1 MKSKNT
7 LIAIGITV
15 FCWGFIA
22 FKPHWGFFAHKRI
35 NRLAVFTLEPE
46 MMPLFKT
53 NIEFITAH
61 AVDADKRRYA
71 VSGEAIRHYIDL
83 DLWSIHPPDF
93 IDALA
98 LYGDLVEESSGGMLQ
113 SIFPLERVLRDQKKQ
128 WIRIGADSSNRVEWN
143 VFRQFLKDELKVD
156 QLNRQ
161 NISIS
166 SEDFNNYFGKAL
178 LAGGLKLHWIDTFS
192 QHGILPY
199 HLQFMYQKLVNA
211 FKSGEPMVI
220 LRLAT
225 DLGHYVADAHVPL
238 HTTSNYNG
246 QKTGQTGLHAFW
258 ESRIPELFADES
270 YDYLVGRAR
279 YIRDVRKFC
288 WDIIHQS
295 HRLVDSVLVIEKRLS
310 LSIPSDEQYCFDQ
323 RADITVRTQCPAY
336 ASAFQSAMK
345 GMVEKRMRDA
355 ILALGSLWYSAWVDA
370 GQPLLSEE
378 SEPVPDMKAEDST
391 VEKTYRAKRILGRP
405 ED

>member
-22 FKPHWGFFAHKRI
+22 KPHWGFFAHKRI

-83 DLWSIHPPDF
+83 DFWPIHPPDF
-93 IDALA
+93 LDALA
-98 LYGDLVEESSGGMLQ
+98 IYGDLVEESSGGILQ
-113 SIFPLERVLRDQKKQ
+113 SIFPPERVFRDQKKQ
-128 WIRIGADSSNRVEWN
+128 WILFGADSCNRVEWN
-143 VFRQFLKDELKVD
+143 VFRRFLKDELKVD
-156 QLNRQ
+156 QMNRQ
-161 NISIS
+161 NIYIS
-166 SEDFNNYFGKAL
+166 SEDFNNYFGKTL

-199 HLQFMYQKLVNA
+199 HLQLMYQKLVHA
-211 FKSGEPMVI
+211 FKSGEAMVI

-270 YDYLVGRAR
+270 YDYLVGKAR

-295 HRLVDSVLVIEKRLS
+295 HQLVDSVLVIEKRLS
-310 LSIPSDEQYCFDQ
+310 QSIPSDEQYCFDQ
-323 RADITVRTQCPAY
+323 RADFTVRTQCPAY

-370 GQPLLSEE
+370 GQPLLSKG
-378 SEPVPDMKAEDST
+378 SEPIPDMQAEDST
-391 VEKTYRAKRILGRP
+391 LEKTYRMKGILGRP

>member
-22 FKPHWGFFAHKRI
+22 KPHWGFFAHKRI

-83 DLWSIHPPDF
+83 DFWPMHPPDF
-93 IDALA
+93 LDALTI
-98 LYGDLVEESSGGMLQ
+98 YGDLVEESSGGILQ
-113 SIFPLERVLRDQKKQ
+113 SIFPSERVIRDQKKQ
-128 WIRIGADSSNRVEWN
+128 WILIGADSGNRVEWS
-143 VFRQFLKDELKVD
+143 VFRRFLKDELKVD

-166 SEDFNNYFGKAL
+166 SEDFNNYFGKTL

-199 HLQFMYQKLVNA
+199 HLQLIYQKLVNA
-211 FKSGEPMVI
+211 FKSGETMVI

-270 YDYLVGRAR
+270 YDYLVGKAR

-295 HRLVDSVLVIEKRLS
+295 HQLVDSVLVIEKRLS
-310 LSIPSDEQYCFDQ
+310 RSIPSDEQYCFDQ
-323 RADITVRTQCPAY
+323 RADFTVRTQCPAY

-370 GQPLLSEE
+370 GQPLLSKG
-378 SEPVPDMKAEDST
+378 SEPIPGMQTEDST
-391 VEKTYRAKRILGRP
+391 LEKAYRMKGILGRP

>member
-7 LIAIGITV
+7 LIAIGILV
-15 FCWGFIA
+15 ICWGFMA
-22 FKPHWGFFAHKRI
+22 FKPQWGFFAHKRI
-35 NRLAVFTLEPE
+35 NRLAVFTLVPE

-71 VSGEAIRHYIDL
+71 VSSEAIRHYIDL
-83 DLWSIHPPDF
+83 DLWPVHAPDF
-93 IDALA
+93 LDALL
-98 LYGDLVEESSGGMLQ
+98 LYGDLVLESSGGILQ
-113 SIFPLERVLRDQKKQ
+113 TIFPPERMIRDQKKQ
-128 WIRIGADSSNRVEWN
+128 WILIGEDGSNRIEYQA
-143 VFRQFLKDELKVD
+143 FRLFLKDVLKVD
-156 QLNRQ
+156 RMNEEMTTV
-161 NISIS
+161 S
-166 SEDFNNYFGKAL
+166 SEDFNAYFGKEL
-178 LAGGLKLHWIDTFS
+178 LATGLKLTWIDTFS

-199 HLQFMYQKLVNA
+199 HLQSVYQSLVNA
-211 FKSGEPMVI
+211 FKAREATVI

-270 YDYLVGRAR
+270 YDYLVGKAR
-279 YIRDVRKFC
+279 YIRDVRKFF
-288 WDIIHQS
+288 WDIVHQS
-295 HRLVDSVLVIEKRLS
+295 HQLVDSVLAIEKRLS
-310 LSIPSDEQYCFDQ
+310 LSYPSDQQYCFDQ
-323 RADITVRTQCPAY
+323 RTDFIVRTQCPAY
-336 ASAFQSAMK
+336 ASAYQSAMK
-345 GMVEKRMRDA
+345 GMVEKRMREA

-370 GQPLLSEE
+370 GQPLLSKG
-378 SEPVPDMKAEDST
+378 SEQLPEMQTEDST
-391 VEKTYRAKRILGRP
+391 VEKAYRAKRILGRP

>member
-22 FKPHWGFFAHKRI
+22 KPHWGFFAHKRI

-83 DLWSIHPPDF
+83 DFWPIHPPDF
-93 IDALA
+93 FDALA
-98 LYGDLVEESSGGMLQ
+98 IYGDLVEESSGGILQ
-113 SIFPLERVLRDQKKQ
+113 SIFPPERVIRDQKKQ
-128 WIRIGADSSNRVEWN
+128 WILIGVDSCNRVEWN
-143 VFRQFLKDELKVD
+143 VFRRFLKDELKVD

-161 NISIS
+161 NIYIS
-166 SEDFNNYFGKAL
+166 SEDFNNYFGKTL

-199 HLQFMYQKLVNA
+199 HLQLMYQKLVNA
-211 FKSGEPMVI
+211 FKSGEAMVI

-270 YDYLVGRAR
+270 YDYLVGKAR

-295 HRLVDSVLVIEKRLS
+295 HQLVDSVLVIEKRLS
-310 LSIPSDEQYCFDQ
+310 QSIPSDEQYCFDQ
-323 RADITVRTQCPAY
+323 RADFTVRTQCPAY

-370 GQPLLSEE
+370 GQPLLSKG
-378 SEPVPDMKAEDST
+378 SEPIPDMQAEDST
-391 VEKTYRAKRILGRP
+391 LEKTYRMKGILGRP

>member
-22 FKPHWGFFAHKRI
+22 KPHWGFFAHKRI

-83 DLWSIHPPDF
+83 DFWPIHPPDF
-93 IDALA
+93 LDALA
-98 LYGDLVEESSGGMLQ
+98 IYGDLVEESSGGILQ
-113 SIFPLERVLRDQKKQ
+113 SIFPPERVIRDQKKQ
-128 WIRIGADSSNRVEWN
+128 WILIGVDSCNRVEWN
-143 VFRQFLKDELKVD
+143 VFRRFLKDELKVD
-156 QLNRQ
+156 QMNPQ
-161 NISIS
+161 NIYIS
-166 SEDFNNYFGKAL
+166 SEDFNNYFGKTL

-199 HLQFMYQKLVNA
+199 HLQLIYQKLVNA
-211 FKSGEPMVI
+211 FKSGEAMVI

-270 YDYLVGRAR
+270 YDYLVGKAR

-295 HRLVDSVLVIEKRLS
+295 HQLVDSVLVIEKRLS
-310 LSIPSDEQYCFDQ
+310 RSIPSDEQYCFDQ
-323 RADITVRTQCPAY
+323 RADFTVRTQCPAY

-370 GQPLLSEE
+370 GQPLLSKG
-378 SEPVPDMKAEDST
+378 SEPIPEMQTEDST
-391 VEKTYRAKRILGRP
+391 LEKAYRMKGILGRP

>member
-22 FKPHWGFFAHKRI
+22 KPHWGFFAHKRI

-83 DLWSIHPPDF
+83 DFWPFHPPDF
-93 IDALA
+93 LDALA
-98 LYGDLVEESSGGMLQ
+98 IYGDLVEESSGGILQ
-113 SIFPLERVLRDQKKQ
+113 SIFPPERVIRDQKKQ
-128 WIRIGADSSNRVEWN
+128 WILIGVDSCNRVEWN
-143 VFRQFLKDELKVD
+143 VFRRFLKDELKVD
-156 QLNRQ
+156 QVNRQ
-161 NISIS
+161 NIYIS
-166 SEDFNNYFGKAL
+166 SEDFNNYFGKTL

-199 HLQFMYQKLVNA
+199 HLQLMYQKLVNA
-211 FKSGEPMVI
+211 FKSGEAMVI

-270 YDYLVGRAR
+270 YDYLVGKAR

-295 HRLVDSVLVIEKRLS
+295 HQLVDSVLVIEKRLS
-310 LSIPSDEQYCFDQ
+310 QSIPSDEQYCFDQ
-323 RADITVRTQCPAY
+323 RADFTVRTQCPAY

-370 GQPLLSEE
+370 GQPLLSKG
-378 SEPVPDMKAEDST
+378 SEPIPDMQAEDST
-391 VEKTYRAKRILGRP
+391 LEKTYRMKGILGRP